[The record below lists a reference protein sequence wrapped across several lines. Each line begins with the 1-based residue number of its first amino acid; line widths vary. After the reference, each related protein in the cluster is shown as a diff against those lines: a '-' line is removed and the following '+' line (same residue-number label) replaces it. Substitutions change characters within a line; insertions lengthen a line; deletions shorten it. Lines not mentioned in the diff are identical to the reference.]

1 MNFVSVIYRSVCNLF
16 QTKVNV
22 LEAYKAE
29 RFLDQ
34 MRINGSESFQLI
46 NAHRLFVSEKL
57 PVRDCMQQLF
67 KEELEKIDFE
77 KDINAATGHINKW
90 VENETRGHIKD
101 LIPTGH
107 LSPESKLVLVC
118 SLYTLNNR

>member
-1 MNFVSVIYRSVCNLF
+1 MF

-29 RFLDQ
+29 RYIDQ
-34 MRINGSESFQLI
+34 MRVNSSESFQLI

-57 PVRDCMQQLF
+57 SVRECMQMLF
-67 KEELEKIDFE
+67 NEELEKIDFE
-77 KDINAATGHINKW
+77 KDVNAATEHINQW
-90 VENETRGHIKD
+90 VENQTRGQIKD

-107 LSPESKLVLVC
+107 LSPESKLVLV
-118 SLYTLNNR
+118 SFL